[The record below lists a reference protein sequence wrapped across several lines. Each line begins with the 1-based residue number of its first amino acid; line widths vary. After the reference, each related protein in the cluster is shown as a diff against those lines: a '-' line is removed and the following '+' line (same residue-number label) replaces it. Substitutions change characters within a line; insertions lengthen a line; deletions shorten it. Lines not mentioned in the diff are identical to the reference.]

1 MSNLARYFHRRSRK
15 AGFALVVT
23 LSLMILLTV
32 IAVGLLSLSSISLRS
47 SSQSNARQTAQA
59 NARMAMTLAIGQLQ
73 LYAGSDQR
81 VSATA
86 DMASGAGGI
95 AAADSAPPLNAITL
109 DAKPNGLS
117 AVQPGTRHWT
127 GIWKNRDLADTNFS
141 KLIYTKTASPELVGW
156 LISGNEA
163 QPNSVTPATPAHGLS
178 ASGNVADVKK
188 TVILAGSKTAGNETA
203 DPRYHVSA
211 PLVDIMGSGASASK
225 RIGRYGWWVGDEGVK
240 AKFNLVTPYGA
251 NDVATDVNS
260 SSQRSGWEV
269 VAGFDKYPLP
279 GTAGNTSLSHV
290 ISLPQISLL
299 AGIPKTSLSFHSA
312 TTESFGVLADCL
324 QGGLKLDL
332 TSYLRQTLPTTP
344 PLKYPNGIS
353 AAKNIIPA
361 TVAPL
366 IKGPKWEA
374 LKDFSEFAAKNVDG
388 SGNLK
393 VKGVAANSAG
403 NVQAA
408 IAPTVVD
415 LRLLMGARLFA
426 SPSGSDNFQ
435 VHPCAKLA
443 ITVANPYSYPLT
455 WDGLDIEI
463 TNSLPG
469 NNIEMSRIW
478 EAAGRPAFIS
488 KDGSEPALFL
498 NAVFQIPSAT
508 LPPGAAVAYTNAGPV
523 ERVAAST
530 SKVTVTM
537 SAMTGNASSDQNFRN
552 ALILKHNS
560 TNSVAGNSMLKLDVR
575 ESTVTT
581 QIDVTMKPKGSTSI
595 LRKLER
601 LELDNAEFTP
611 TQRRFGSNTTD
622 GKLLAKSYTDPVPL
636 QLYRFQI
643 SQPGVDYGSLLPSS
657 GDLGLRGS
665 TLRTYADFNLQAT
678 RFRKP
683 IIAYNPPP
691 YFMALSNSSGD
702 FQMTAP
708 GGGTGPVFA
717 KNLAIS
723 PVRWGRSESGSEKTI
738 LFSPLKAGDT
748 LVSLAQLQ
756 HADLTADDIYASV
769 AHQPGNAVGNSYA
782 SPFVTRDKILQQ
794 RTDYQITNYDRA
806 TPTPTNYYDLSY
818 LLNASLWD
826 TYFFSTVPATAST
839 KPLNP
844 KIIKIDES
852 NDSPDLR
859 SGEKASSL
867 LLVNGAFNVNSTSK
881 DAWKAFLAGCKHL
894 KHPADTTNS
903 TDALFPRSLGQ
914 KSPAESPPSG
924 DAEDSFAGFRR
935 LTDIQID
942 LLAEEITRQVRL
954 RGPFV
959 SVGQFVNRALVGLT
973 VNKELGRSGA
983 LQTALD
989 KSGINI
995 KPDASQS
1002 VFADVAAP
1010 DDKLSMKVSAD
1021 LTGSAAS
1028 TFQPSDLWP
1037 SLSRDKNPGSVAS
1050 ILADKE
1056 MLTDAAYRPEQGFR
1070 STGIPGWVTQADL
1083 LQVIGPS
1090 ITARS
1095 DTFKIRSYGEALDAA
1110 GNVTAK
1116 AWCEAVVQRIPDYVD
1131 PSDAASE
1138 RDTDLVP
1145 TNKTFG
1151 RKLKLV
1157 SFRWLSS
1164 NEI

>member
-1 MSNLARYFHRRSRK
+1 
-15 AGFALVVT
+15 
-23 LSLMILLTV
+23 MILLTV
-32 IAVGLLSLSSISLRS
+32 IAVGLLSLSSIALRS

-86 DMASGAGGI
+86 DMAGGAGGN
-95 AAADSAPPLNAITL
+95 AAADSAPPMNAITL
-109 DAKPNGLS
+109 DAKTNGLS

-127 GIWKNRDLADTNFS
+127 GIWKNRDLADTNFP
-141 KLIYTKTASPELVGW
+141 KLIYTKTPSPELVGW

-163 QPNSVTPATPAHGLS
+163 QPNLVTPTTPAHGLS
-178 ASGNVADVKK
+178 AAGTVADAKK
-188 TVILAGSKTAGNETA
+188 TVVLAGARTAGNETA
-203 DPRYHVSA
+203 DPRYYVSA
-211 PLVDIMGSGASASK
+211 PLVDIMGSGTSATK
-225 RIGRYGWWVGDEGVK
+225 IIGRYGWWVGDEGVK
-240 AKFNLVTPYGA
+240 AKFNLVAPYGA
-251 NDVATDVNS
+251 NDVATDVNA

-279 GTAGNTSLSHV
+279 DTAGNTSLSRV
-290 ISLPQISLL
+290 VSLPQISLL

-312 TTESFGVLADCL
+312 TTESFGVLADTL

-332 TSYLRQTLPTTP
+332 TSYLRQTLPGAQ

-353 AAKNIIPA
+353 AAKNIIPTA
-361 TVAPL
+361 VAPL
-366 IKGPKWEA
+366 IKGPKWDA
-374 LKDFSEFAAKNVDG
+374 LKDFTAINTGG
-388 SGNLK
+388 SGTLK
-393 VKGVAANSAG
+393 VKAVAANATG
-403 NVQAA
+403 DAQAA
-408 IAPTVVD
+408 IAPTIVD
-415 LRLLMGARLFA
+415 LRLLLGARLA
-426 SPSGSDNFQ
+426 ATPAVVDNFQ

-443 ITVANPYSYPLT
+443 ITVANPYSYPLN

-463 TNSLPG
+463 TKSLPA
-469 NNIEMSRIW
+469 NIEMSRIW

-488 KDGSEPALFL
+488 RDGSEPALFL
-498 NAVFQIPSAT
+498 NATFQIPSGT
-508 LPPGAAVAYTNAGPV
+508 LPPGGAVAYTNAGPV
-523 ERVAAST
+523 ERAAGST
-530 SKVTVTM
+530 ANVLVPLSV
-537 SAMTGNASSDQNFRN
+537 MTGIAAKDQDFRN
-552 ALILKHNS
+552 ALILKHSSNNS
-560 TNSVAGNSMLKLDVR
+560 LAGNAMLKLDVR
-575 ESTVTT
+575 EATVTT
-581 QIDVTMKPKGSTSI
+581 QIDVTMKPRNSTSI

-601 LELDNAEFTP
+601 LELDNAEFSP
-611 TQRRFGSNTTD
+611 TQRRFGSNTND
-622 GKLLAKSYTDPVPL
+622 GKLLAKSYTEPIPL

-643 SQPGVDYGSLLPSS
+643 SQPGVDYGSILPSS

-665 TLRTYADFNLQAT
+665 TLRTFADFNLQAT

-702 FQMTAP
+702 FQLAEP
-708 GGGTGPVFA
+708 GGGTGPIFA

-723 PVRWGRSESGSEKTI
+723 PVRWGRSVSGSEKTI
-738 LFSPLKAGDT
+738 LFSPPKAGDT
-748 LVSLAQLQ
+748 LVSLAQFQ

-782 SPFVTRDKILQQ
+782 SPFVTRDKVLQQ
-794 RTDYQITNYDRA
+794 RTDYQITNYNTA
-806 TPTPTNYYDLSY
+806 TPTTTSYYDISY

-844 KIIKIDES
+844 KIIKLDES

-881 DAWKAFLAGCKHL
+881 DAWKAFLAGSKHL

-935 LTDIQID
+935 LTDMQID
-942 LLAEEITRQVRL
+942 ALAEEITRQVRL

-959 SVGQFVNRALVGLT
+959 SLAQFVNRALVGLT
-973 VNKELGRSGA
+973 VNKELSRSGA

-1002 VFADVAAP
+1002 VFTDVVVQ

-1028 TFQPSDLWP
+1028 TFQPTDLWP

-1050 ILADKE
+1050 IVADKE

-1095 DTFKIRSYGEALDAA
+1095 DSFKIRSYGEALDTS

-1131 PSDAASE
+1131 SSDAASE

-1145 TNKTFG
+1145 TNKNFG
-1151 RKLKLV
+1151 RKFKLV
-1157 SFRWLSS
+1157 SFHWLSS